1 MLLLTRYTNVLH
13 LGRGPLIT
21 DVILDGMGVLLGI
34 LIVMLG
40 MKIYENITTKNNKK
54 RQNVTIKL

>member
-1 MLLLTRYTNVLH
+1 MLLLMRYTNVLH
-13 LGRGPLIT
+13 RGRGPLIT

-54 RQNVTIKL
+54 LQNVTIKP

>member
-1 MLLLTRYTNVLH
+1 MLLLMRYTNALH
-13 LGRGPLIT
+13 HGRGPLIT

-34 LIVMLG
+34 LIVMLV

-54 RQNVTIKL
+54 LQNVTIKP